1 MFAFTDVN
9 LVPMT
14 EEKIIGNQTILVNG
28 TRIAE
33 IGPANKALIPEKAKI
48 IEGKGAY
55 LMPGL
60 ADMHVHIL
68 RDKWPVSQLN
78 LYLANGVTTIRSLGS
93 TADEKDHKTVVD
105 WSNQT
110 LKGRRVG
117 PNICAT
123 CPPIIGSET
132 NPWGLVARYHNE
144 GFDCIKLFSL
154 LSKAD
159 FAKAIDAAKEKKIYT
174 IGHIPTAVA
183 LDGVLEKGMNEIAH
197 ISELAL
203 ELIDFDRTK
212 KYKEGETWQFVGK
225 ALSEQYDLS
234 NFNDNAFQKDI
245 RGKISEIVDKLRL
258 NNIPVHTTL
267 FIFEDADTRLFKG
280 IDKLLKRPET
290 KYLPKEVMQELNQGK
305 DWLIEYIKQFN
316 DLWHFLF
323 KVQKIFLIELK
334 NAGIPLVLG
343 TDAGIGILGIVP
355 GYCVH
360 DELRVL
366 TENGLTPYQAIV
378 TGTVNASKVCAAM
391 NGRDDFGTIETGKR
405 ADFVLANKNPLED
418 VGNIQDNQ
426 GVMSAGRWYT
436 KSNLQEMIALQLNDY
451 Q

>member
-1 MFAFTDVN
+1 MFAFADVN

-14 EEKIIGNQTILVNG
+14 EEKVIGNQTILVDG
-28 TRIAE
+28 TRIIK
-33 IGPANKALIPEKAKI
+33 IGPTNEIVIPEKVKI

-68 RDKWPVSQLN
+68 RDNWPVSQLI

-93 TADEKDHKTVVD
+93 TADEKDHKAVVD
-105 WSNQT
+105 WRNQVVE
-110 LKGRRVG
+110 GRRIG

-123 CPPIIGSET
+123 CPPIKGSET
-132 NPWGLVARYHNE
+132 NPWELVARYHDE
-144 GFDCIKLFSL
+144 GYKCIKFFSL
-154 LSKAD
+154 LSKTD
-159 FAKAIDAAKEKKIYT
+159 FTKAITAAKEKKIYT

-183 LDGVLEKGMNEIAH
+183 LNGVLEKGMNEIAH

-212 KYKEGETWQFVGK
+212 KYKEGETWKFIGK
-225 ALSEQYDLS
+225 ALSGQYDLS
-234 NFNDNAFQKDI
+234 NFKDDAFQKDI
-245 RGKISEIVDKLRL
+245 REKISEIVDKLRFS
-258 NNIPVHTTL
+258 NIPVHTTL
-267 FIFEDADTRLFKG
+267 FIFQDADTRLFKG
-280 IDKLLKRPET
+280 FDKLLHRPES
-290 KYLPKEVMQELNQGK
+290 KYLPKEVLQELTQGK
-305 DWLIEYIKQFN
+305 DWFIEYIKQFN

-323 KVQKIFLIELK
+323 EVQKVFLIELK

-366 TENGLTPYQAIV
+366 NDCGLSPYQAIT
-378 TGTVNASKVCAAM
+378 TGTVNASKAVAAM
-391 NGRDDFGTIETGKR
+391 NGKGDFGTIEIGKR
-405 ADFVLANKNPLED
+405 ADFILVKKNPLEG
-418 VGNIQDNQ
+418 VANIQDNR
-426 GVMSAGRWYT
+426 GVMSAGRWYS
-436 KSNLQEMIALQLNDY
+436 KALLNKMISTNE
-451 Q
+451 